1 MKISVNDLVDRVKV
15 NMEELTD
22 MNVGVVTLKVGIDI
36 EQYIREKLPDALLSV
51 WASTPAR
58 LLPQTDCA
66 SSLQP
71 ERRPD
76 GSGRVV
82 LPDDV
87 WSMTEFCMEG
97 WRQPVT
103 AFIDQTSPVYELQ
116 FNGYTRGGIATPVC
130 VLLDDGGQKCLD
142 YYSLPPRTESHRVKT
157 ARYVAYPQPD
167 SASYEIAE
175 SLIPVVCYTCAALVY
190 EILGRP
196 EQAAAMLRS
205 IVRE

>member
-1 MKISVNDLVDRVKV
+1 MKISIDQLVNRVKV
-15 NMEELTD
+15 NMEELSD
-22 MNVGVVTLKVGIDI
+22 LRNAVVVLEVGVDVA
-36 EQYIREKLPDALLSV
+36 QYIREKLPDAILSV
-51 WASTPAR
+51 WGSTSAE

-82 LPDDV
+82 LPDNV
-87 WSMTEFCMEG
+87 WRMTEFCMEG

-103 AFIDQTSPVYELQ
+103 TFIDRTSPAYELQ
-116 FNGYTRGGIATPVC
+116 FNPYTRGGIATPVC
-130 VLLDDGGQKCLD
+130 VLLDDTGQKCLD

-157 ARYVAYPQPD
+157 ARYVPYPEAVD
-167 SASYEIAE
+167 ETYEIAD

-190 EILGRP
+190 EILGCP
-196 EQAAAMLRS
+196 DQAAAMLRS
-205 IVRE
+205 IVR